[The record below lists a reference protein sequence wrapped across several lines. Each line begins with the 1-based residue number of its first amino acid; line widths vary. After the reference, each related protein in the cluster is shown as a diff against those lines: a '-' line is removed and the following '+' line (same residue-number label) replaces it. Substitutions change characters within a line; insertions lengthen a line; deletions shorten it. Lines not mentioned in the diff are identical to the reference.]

1 MHSFLSTKCNS
12 AYKWIL
18 DHRRQTVCWT
28 NSVPFDFVLPMSF
41 VAHVNYDF
49 RYHDGRFIFTILI
62 FITHSLVTVQ
72 ILTVQ
77 NTHRFWKY
85 SKQTKDQLF
94 VSFTNEVKMGF
105 FHINTI
111 AVFWLNFDF
120 QAYENVYSGCVET
133 VIIFFVSYRLFVWFL
148 LTLINCTRKEKK
160 TVAKT
165 EVCLKRWF
173 LSLSLRLKCINQLY
187 RRSPSFEQN
196 I

>member
-1 MHSFLSTKCNS
+1 MNLRSSAPNS
-12 AYKWIL
+12 LLNKLCSIW
-18 DHRRQTVCWT
+18 
-28 NSVPFDFVLPMSF
+28 
-41 VAHVNYDF
+41 F
-49 RYHDGRFIFTILI
+49 RFTYVFCCTRELWFSISRFIFIILI

-148 LTLINCTRKEKK
+148 LTLINCTRKGKK
-160 TVAKT
+160 
-165 EVCLKRWF
+165 R
-173 LSLSLRLKCINQLY
+173 
-187 RRSPSFEQN
+187 
-196 I
+196 